1 MRNLLIGSFVL
12 NFVFQ
17 GAMSYILSVIRSLQM
32 VLHLP
37 MFSVIMP
44 GNVTMFFQILLPFVM
59 FDIFDPSNLL
69 SYFVDF
75 DDEAQEEL
83 LSKMHTQMKDLGY
96 ESHNAVINLG
106 SVFVFGLLYFFQV
119 ILYWILRML
128 KFSKLAKLQA

>member
-119 ILYWILRML
+119 ILY
-128 KFSKLAKLQA
+128 